1 MPTRAMLLSCLV
13 ASAACLSGCSEPAPD
28 PILAGCP
35 DTPTDQRQPYRNWCG
50 VETMRRFVTREAA
63 EGFVS
68 QRSGARDLI
77 LDGNDVLTLAST
89 LQPHPDE
96 EESAQGFITSSP
108 WSAQPDYEYVDPAD
122 EFYSVD
128 TYENKTVMP
137 YEHAQHLLAV
147 NHRVWKAVG
156 ARASTQLIPFTRRPK
171 VAVIDTGIYAH
182 PEFSRSGPSG
192 YSLTHWYDADPAAV
206 GPGCAGGYCCREIGQ
221 PENMS
226 PHATQVAGLIAADDD
241 SAGIAGLGE
250 TTELMSIRITEVSRG
265 CFSRKRL
272 VAGFECAIQQSAD
285 IINISMQSERGRQ
298 CPRDL
303 YKAMLQDSRARP
315 SGQGPAL
322 IVLAAGNRSCNLCKD
337 DCRVWPGAIE
347 LPWTIT
353 VEALEL
359 NGQRV
364 KSSNYGKSADLAVPA
379 PTDELLCTTTSE
391 NPSDP
396 NPRACAGGYSRFAET
411 SAAAALV
418 TGAATR
424 VWGHPNF
431 DRCNATQIRRIL
443 RGFGKPLPQAESPSC
458 QMQIDFLYDD
468 VARDAEGNAIDL
480 CACPE
485 MNTGDACGDLREQ
498 AQLCRSGAP
507 KKHPQPWRSACDG
520 PCEKAH

>member
-1 MPTRAMLLSCLV
+1 MSTHPILLLCLA
-13 ASAACLSGCSEPAPD
+13 ASATCLSGCTEPPSAASLP
-28 PILAGCP
+28 GCP
-35 DTPTDQRQPYRNWCG
+35 DTPARQQQPYRNWCG
-50 VETMRRFVTREAA
+50 VEKIRRFVTRGAA
-63 EGFVS
+63 EKFVGERDGV
-68 QRSGARDLI
+68 RSLV
-77 LDGNDVLTLAST
+77 LDGNDVLTLAPT
-89 LQPHPDE
+89 LQPHPGDE
-96 EESAQGFITSSP
+96 EGSPIFTTPSP
-108 WSAQPDYEYVDPAD
+108 WGAHPNYDYVDPAD
-122 EFYSVD
+122 ELYSLD
-128 TYENKTVMP
+128 IDENKIAMA
-137 YEHAQHLLAV
+137 YELTQDLLAV
-147 NHRVWKAVG
+147 NHRVWNAIGAKAP
-156 ARASTQLIPFTRRPK
+156 TQLIPFTRRPK

-182 PEFSRSGPSG
+182 PEFSRRGPSG
-192 YSLTHWYDADPAAV
+192 YSLTHWYDADPAAA
-206 GPGCAGGYCCREIGQ
+206 GPGCAGGYCCREIAQ
-221 PENMS
+221 PEKMS
-226 PHATQVAGLIAADDD
+226 SHATQVAGLISADDD
-241 SAGIAGLGE
+241 NAGISGLGE
-250 TTELMSIRITEVSRG
+250 TAELMSIRILEVTKG

-272 VAGFECAIQQSAD
+272 VAGFECAVQQNAD
-285 IINISMQSERGRQ
+285 IINISMQSERGQQ

-315 SGQGPAL
+315 PGRGPAL
-322 IVLAAGNRSCNLCKD
+322 IVLAAGNRGCDLCKD

-396 NPRACAGGYSRFAET
+396 NTRTCTNGYSRFAET

-431 DRCNATQIRRIL
+431 DRCSATQIRRIL
-443 RGFGKPLPQAESPSC
+443 RGFGKPLQQDGSPSC

-468 VARDAEGNAIDL
+468 VARDDEGNAIDL

-485 MNTGDACGDLREQ
+485 MNAGDACGDLREQ

-507 KKHPQPWRSACDG
+507 KKRPQPWRNACDG
-520 PCEKAH
+520 PCEKSR